1 MNIIICGAGDVG
13 RHSAEVLSPAGH
25 NITVIDL
32 DQAKLAIL
40 DDMIDV
46 RTLEGD
52 STRADVLREAG
63 VADAELLI
71 AATNI
76 DQINLLTCAVAT
88 ALGVGQCIA
97 RVHHSAFFEGH
108 GLNYGQAL
116 GIDHL
121 ICPEATTAS
130 AIAAVLR
137 SPGSLAIESFARG
150 KVEMQSLPVSD
161 DAKAVGKPLKELRL
175 PGARIA
181 AINHAGSVSLPEAGT
196 VIRAGDV
203 VTLIGD
209 AKSFGQTRKVFDT
222 RAGRRL
228 SVIIMGGSSL
238 AVWLCR
244 SLRASNVS
252 VRLFEADRARAEE
265 LAEKLD
271 WVTVLHADV
280 INTDALQDERVDQ
293 ADAFVAVTNDDETN
307 ILAAARA
314 KSMKV
319 KSAVAVLQRG
329 TYLHL
334 LEHVGIDKAF
344 SPRETAVVEMLK
356 RLETGPMRHLG
367 SLEAGIAEVYEMRVA
382 EQSAVVGTTLRELSL
397 PERASIAVV
406 SREAREGQVFVPG
419 ADDKLQPKDTVVV
432 IAPGTA
438 RKALRKMFSS

>member
-32 DQAKLAIL
+32 DQAKLSIL
-40 DDMIDV
+40 DEMIDV
-46 RTLEGD
+46 RTLVGD
-52 STRADVLREAG
+52 STRADILREAG
-63 VADAELLI
+63 VASAELLI

-76 DQINLLTCAVAT
+76 DQINLLTGAVAK

-97 RVHHSAFFEGH
+97 RVHHSAFYEGH
-108 GLNYGQAL
+108 GLDYGKAL

-121 ICPEATTAS
+121 ICPEATTAQ
-130 AIAAVLR
+130 AIAAALR

-150 KVEMQSLPVSD
+150 KLEMQSLPVSD
-161 DAKAVGKPLKELRL
+161 DARALDKPLKDLKL

-181 AINHAGSVSLPEAGT
+181 AINHDGQAMLPT
-196 VIRAGDV
+196 PDTRFSPGDV

-209 AKSFGQTRKVFDT
+209 AKTFDQVRKTFDT
-222 RAGRRL
+222 RTGRRI
-228 SVIIMGGSSL
+228 SVMIMGGTSL

-244 SLRASNVS
+244 SLKARNVS
-252 VRLFEADRARAEE
+252 IRLFEADRQRAEE

-280 INTDALQDERVDQ
+280 INTESLQDERVDQ
-293 ADAFVAVTNDDETN
+293 ADAFIAVTNDDETN

-319 KSAVAVLQRG
+319 RSAVAVLQRG

-334 LEHVGIDKAF
+334 LEHVGIDKAY

-367 SLEAGIAEVYEMRVA
+367 SLEAGIAEVYEMRVP
-382 EQSAVVGTTLRELSL
+382 EVGPLVDTSLRELDL
-397 PERASIAVV
+397 PEHTSIAVI
-406 SREAREGQVFVPG
+406 ARKDEVFVPG
-419 ADDKLQPKDTVVV
+419 ADDKLQPGDTVVV
-432 IAPGTA
+432 IAPGKA
-438 RKALRKMFSS
+438 RKALRKLFTA

>member
-63 VADAELLI
+63 VKNADLLI

-97 RVHHSAFFEGH
+97 RVHHSAFYEGH
-108 GLNYGQAL
+108 GLDYGRAL

-137 SPGSLAIESFARG
+137 SPGALAIESFARG

-161 DAKAVGKPLKELRL
+161 DAKAVGKPLKELKL

-181 AINHAGSVSLPEAGT
+181 AMNHQGTPMLPLADT
-196 VIRAGDV
+196 VIHAGDV
-203 VTLIGD
+203 VTLVGD
-209 AKSFGQTRKVFDT
+209 AKTFDQTRKLFDT
-222 RAGRRL
+222 AAGERL
-228 SVIIMGGSSL
+228 SVMIMGGTSL

-244 SLRASNVS
+244 ALRTRNVS
-252 VRLFEADRARAEE
+252 IRLFEADRARAEE

-271 WVTVLHADV
+271 WITVLHADV

-344 SPRETAVVEMLK
+344 SPRETAVVEMLR

-367 SLEAGIAEVYEMRVA
+367 SLEAGIAEMYEMRVSEKA
-382 EQSAVVGTTLRELSL
+382 PAVGTSLRELKL
-397 PERASIAVV
+397 PPGASIAVIN
-406 SREAREGQVFVPG
+406 RGEQVFIPG
-419 ADDKLQPKDTVVV
+419 ADDQFEPLDTAVV
-432 IAPGTA
+432 IAPGSA
-438 RKALRKMFSS
+438 RKALRKLFAH